1 MPSKIIRVFG
11 DKCPPSLALN
21 HGHFCSSRNCTGLIF
36 YKLGDISPV
45 TQSFL
50 NEYRTQDS
58 ERERIL
64 GSSSTWTP
72 YWHLPTVPVHCPH
85 VLGGPKS
92 RFKNNLRVFLK

>member
-58 ERERIL
+58 EREREKYSIREVCIIIFFDTEYTFKL
-64 GSSSTWTP
+64 GKE
-72 YWHLPTVPVHCPH
+72 
-85 VLGGPKS
+85 KS
-92 RFKNNLRVFLK
+92 VEYIKT